1 MVSGMKIVKM
11 LQWGKGKSLLV
22 AGIILMW
29 TLLGILFAT
38 YGYYKTWE
46 LWNVPVEK
54 PFFLDFRM
62 IPGSAESFRNGFE
75 PTVENPYDPA
85 NRIFNY
91 PTFWRLFFYTGISMD
106 DTLWIVILMLVLYF
120 VGVVL
125 FPQALSY
132 RDALLML
139 LVIFSPA
146 SMLLYER
153 GNVDLFVF
161 FLCALI
167 VFVNGYSANWA
178 AALTVFGAIVKLFPL
193 FGITVLLKEP
203 KGRFWTL
210 TAACLL
216 FMVIY
221 GIKTFDSQYNAWMN
235 TQRGSDFSY
244 GVFVLFAYLNNNY
257 SLPLDVCSLECWKFL
272 FAGLAVILI
281 LTGFIRGIVQP
292 HRLNA
297 ASEENL
303 AAFRMGASIYL
314 GTFLLG
320 NNWDYRLAFL
330 VFVIPQLSQW
340 LGGKRRLY
348 NLIILWVLA
357 AIYLS
362 SWYFSIK
369 LDLPWL
375 PINDTAGRSLILD
388 EFVNWTL
395 LPGFAYLLGASSPDW
410 LRQDFQKFLKG
421 GSNRWK
427 LQLMFEKLNT
437 SFIENG
443 RPSPVAARRG
453 VQPR

>member
-1 MVSGMKIVKM
+1 MKSVK
-11 LQWGKGKSLLV
+11 LFQLGKGKSLLV
-22 AGIILMW
+22 AGIIFMW
-29 TLLGILFAT
+29 VILGVLFVT
-38 YGYYKTWE
+38 VGYEETWE
-46 LWNVPVEK
+46 LWDVPVEK
-54 PFFLDFRM
+54 PFFFDFRL

-75 PTVENPYDPA
+75 PTVKNPFDPA
-85 NRIFNY
+85 GRLFNY

-106 DTLWIVILMLVLYF
+106 DTLWIVVLMLVLYF
-120 VGVVL
+120 AGIVL

-161 FLCALI
+161 FICALI

-178 AALTVFGAIVKLFPL
+178 AALIVFGAIVKSFPL
-193 FGITVLLKEP
+193 FGVSVLLKEP
-203 KGRFWTL
+203 KERFWKL
-210 TAACLL
+210 TAASIL

-221 GIKTFDSQYNAWMN
+221 GIKTFESQYIAWTT

-244 GVFVLFAYLNNNY
+244 GAFVLMTYLNNHLQ
-257 SLPLDVCSLECWKFL
+257 SLPLDVCSLGCWKVL
-272 FAGLAVILI
+272 FEGLAGILI
-281 LTGFIRGIVQP
+281 LSGFIGGIVQP

-297 ASEENL
+297 VSEGNL
-303 AAFRMGASIYL
+303 TAFRMGVSIYL

-340 LGGKRRLY
+340 LGGKHRLH
-348 NLIILWVLA
+348 NLIVLWVLA

-369 LDLPWL
+369 LDLPLL
-375 PINDTAGRSLILD
+375 PIDDPAGRSLVMD
-388 EFVNWTL
+388 EVINWTL
-395 LPGFAYLLGASSPDW
+395 LPSFAYLFGASSPDW
-410 LRQDFQKFLKG
+410 LRQDFQKILKVVG
-421 GSNRWK
+421 IK
-427 LQLMFEKLNT
+427 PLET
-437 SFIENG
+437 TTY
-443 RPSPVAARRG
+443 V
-453 VQPR
+453 